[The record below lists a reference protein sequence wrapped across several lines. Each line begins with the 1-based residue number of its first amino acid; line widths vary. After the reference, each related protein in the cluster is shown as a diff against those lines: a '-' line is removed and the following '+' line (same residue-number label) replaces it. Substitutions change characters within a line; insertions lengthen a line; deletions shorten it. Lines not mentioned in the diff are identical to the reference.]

1 MHKHSVVVWTPCP
14 GHRNPQ
20 LSLCDGDDADDWEDD
35 DNADA

>member
-1 MHKHSVVVWTPCP
+1 MHKHWAVVWTPCS